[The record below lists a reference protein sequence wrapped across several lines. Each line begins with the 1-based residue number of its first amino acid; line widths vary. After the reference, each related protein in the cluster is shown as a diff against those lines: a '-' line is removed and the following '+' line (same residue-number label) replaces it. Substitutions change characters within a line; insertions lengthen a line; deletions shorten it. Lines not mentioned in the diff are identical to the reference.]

1 MNLEYFIGKNPPPVK
16 KRLEIEPFTGEI
28 NKRMILLIKNLIKV
42 MK

>member
-16 KRLEIEPFTGEI
+16 ECLEIEPFTGEI